1 MKCVLVSE
9 LPDMLLGILI
19 LINFFA
25 KRNNPI
31 LYRKPYALT
40 LGLFFLTASV
50 LEAVLD
56 IALDP
61 LEFLGFLGIMLL
73 VEKFISANTDE
84 RIHYGHF
91 VLTVVLTLL
100 TVFASR
106 DPKCF
111 RAGILLAL
119 AIITL
124 NLRKNAFLL
133 GEDNKDTLLLS
144 SVFALLGIGAV
155 LGGFEILSAF
165 LYLGAVLLLFLTIA
179 ERVWGRC

>member
-1 MKCVLVSE
+1 MECVLISE

-25 KRNNPI
+25 KRNNPT

-40 LGLFFLTASV
+40 LGLFFLTTSV

-61 LEFLGFLGIMLL
+61 LEFLGFLGIMIIM
-73 VEKFISANTDE
+73 EANTDE
-84 RIHYGHF
+84 RVHYGYF
-91 VLTVVLTLL
+91 VLTVVLMLL

-124 NLRKNAFLL
+124 NLRKNAFLI

-144 SVFALLGIGAV
+144 SVFALLGIGA
-155 LGGFEILSAF
+155 EILSAF

-179 ERVWGRC
+179 ERAWRRC